1 MPKKNYDKKQ
11 LIIISFIALFFFML
25 LGLNSRLSEL
35 FHLTDQQAVMQ
46 TKVVSLKETEM
57 TLNTQIAVATSDL
70 AVEGWARNQ
79 AHMAQN
85 GDQVIVP
92 LQPTTSSIIQGIT
105 PTPTSAP
112 LENWQIWWDLLFA
125 K

>member
-11 LIIISFIALFFFML
+11 LIVISLIALFFFML

-35 FHLTDQQAVMQ
+35 FHLTDQQSVMQ

-57 TLNTQIAVATSDL
+57 ALNTQIAVATSDL
-70 AVEGWARNQ
+70 AVEAWARNQ
-79 AHMAQN
+79 AHMAQI

-92 LQPTTSSIIQGIT
+92 LQPTTSSIILGIT
-105 PTPTSAP
+105 PTPTSPP